1 MSNYFN
7 QVPNFEYVSRLPD
20 SQIGDYVKV
29 KNIFK
34 GVRIREDIL
43 QDLTVFE
50 KYQVIGDDR
59 PDNVAFNF
67 YGESTLDWLIL
78 KCNNII
84 NIQTEWPMTQE
95 DFDRYLLNKYETYD
109 TLYNGIHHYE
119 TIEIKNSQG
128 VIMVPEGL
136 QVPSDWT
143 YTFFDSA
150 MGQYLSSLKEY
161 TTVQNNPVVSV
172 TNYDYEVK
180 IENEKRNIYILKE
193 AYVNIVKDDL
203 DVEMKYKKGGTQ
215 YMSPTLKKA
224 ENIKL
229 YQ

>member
-150 MGQYLSSLKEY
+150 MGQHLSSLKEY
-161 TTVQNNPVVSV
+161 NTVQNDPVVSI
-172 TNYDYEVK
+172 TNYDHETK

>member
-1 MSNYFN
+1 MSNYFSN
-7 QVPNFEYVSRLPD
+7 IPDFEYVSRLPD
-20 SQIGDYVKV
+20 SQIGSYIKV
-29 KNIFK
+29 KNLFK
-34 GVRIREDIL
+34 GARLREDIL

-50 KYQVIGDDR
+50 KYQIIGDDR

-109 TLYNGIHHYE
+109 NLYNGIHHYE

-128 VIMVPEGL
+128 VLMVPEGL
-136 QVPSDWT
+136 HVPSDWT

-150 MGQYLSSLKEY
+150 MGQHLSSLKEY
-161 TTVQNNPVVSV
+161 NTVQNNPVVSV
-172 TNYDYEVK
+172 TNYDYETK
-180 IENEKRNIYILKE
+180 IENEKRNIYLLKQG
-193 AYVNIVKDDL
+193 YINIVKDDL
-203 DVEMKYKKGGTQ
+203 NEEMKYKKGGTQ

>member
-1 MSNYFN
+1 MSNYFSK
-7 QVPNFEYVSRLPD
+7 VPDLDYVSRLPD
-20 SQIGDYVKV
+20 SRIGDYIKV

-34 GVRIREDIL
+34 GVRLREDIL

-50 KYQVIGDDR
+50 KYQIVGDDR
-59 PDNVAFNF
+59 PDNVAFRI
-67 YGESTLDWLIL
+67 YGDSKLDWLVL

-84 NIQTEWPMTQE
+84 NIQSEWPMSQE
-95 DFDRYLLNKYETYD
+95 DFDRDVLEKYETYD
-109 TLYNGIHHYE
+109 NLYNGIHHYE
-119 TIEIKNSQG
+119 TVEIKNSKG
-128 VIMVPEGL
+128 VVMVPEGL

-150 MGQYLSSLKEY
+150 MGQHLSSLKEY
-161 TTVQNNPVVSV
+161 NTVQNNPVVSV
-172 TNYDYEVK
+172 TNYDYEIK
-180 IENEKRNIYILKE
+180 IENEKRNIYILKK

-203 DVEMKYKKGGTQ
+203 NEELKYKKGGTQ
-215 YMSPTLKKA
+215 YVSPTLKRG

>member
-1 MSNYFN
+1 MSNYFSK
-7 QVPNFEYVSRLPD
+7 VPDLEYVSRLPD
-20 SQIGDYVKV
+20 SRIGDYIKV
-29 KNIFK
+29 KNLFK
-34 GVRIREDIL
+34 GVRLREDIL

-50 KYQVIGDDR
+50 KYQIQGEDR
-59 PDNVAFNF
+59 PDNVAYNF
-67 YGESTLDWLIL
+67 YGDSKLDWLVL

-84 NIQTEWPMTQE
+84 NIQSEWPMTQE
-95 DFDRYLLNKYETYD
+95 DFDRYLLKKYETYD
-109 TLYNGIHHYE
+109 NIYNGIHHYE
-119 TIEIKNSQG
+119 TIEIKNSKG
-128 VIMVPEGL
+128 VVMVPEGL

-150 MGQYLSSLKEY
+150 MGQHLSSLKEY
-161 TTVQNNPVVSV
+161 NTVQNDPVVSI
-172 TNYDYEVK
+172 TNYDHETK

-203 DVEMKYKKGGTQ
+203 DEEMKYKKGGTQ

>member
-1 MSNYFN
+1 MSNYFSK
-7 QVPNFEYVSRLPD
+7 VPDFEYVSRLPD
-20 SQIGDYVKV
+20 SQIGDYIKV

-34 GVRIREDIL
+34 GVRLREDIL

-50 KYQVIGDDR
+50 KYQIIGDDR
-59 PDNVAFNF
+59 PDNVAFAV
-67 YGESTLDWLIL
+67 YGDSKLDWLVL

-84 NIQTEWPMTQE
+84 NIQSEWPMTQE

-109 TLYNGIHHYE
+109 NLYNGIHHYE
-119 TIEIKNSQG
+119 TIEIKNSKG
-128 VIMVPEGL
+128 VVMVPEGL
-136 QVPSDWT
+136 QVPSNWT

-150 MGQYLSSLKEY
+150 MGQHLSSLKEY
-161 TTVQNNPVVSV
+161 NTVQNDPVVSI
-172 TNYDYEVK
+172 TNYDHETK
-180 IENEKRNIYILKE
+180 IENEKRNIYLLKQG
-193 AYVNIVKDDL
+193 YINIVKDDL
-203 DVEMKYKKGGTQ
+203 NEEMKYKKGGTQ

>member
-1 MSNYFN
+1 MSNYFSK
-7 QVPNFEYVSRLPD
+7 VPDLDYVSRLPD
-20 SQIGDYVKV
+20 SRIGDYIKV

-34 GVRIREDIL
+34 GVRLREDIL

-50 KYQVIGDDR
+50 KYQIVGDDR
-59 PDNVAFNF
+59 PDNVAFRI
-67 YGESTLDWLIL
+67 YGDSALDWLVL

-84 NIQTEWPMTQE
+84 NIQSEWPMTQE
-95 DFDRYLLNKYETYD
+95 DFDRHVLEKYETYD
-109 TLYNGIHHYE
+109 NLYNGIHHYE

-128 VIMVPEGL
+128 VLMVPEGL

-150 MGQYLSSLKEY
+150 MGQHLSSLKEY
-161 TTVQNNPVVSV
+161 NTVQNNPVVSI
-172 TNYDYEVK
+172 TNYDHEIK
-180 IENEKRNIYILKE
+180 IENEKRNIYLLKE
-193 AYVNIVKDDL
+193 QYINIVKDDL
-203 DVEMKYKKGGTQ
+203 NEELKYKKGGTQ
-215 YMSPTLKKA
+215 YVSPTLKRG

>member
-1 MSNYFN
+1 MSNYFSK
-7 QVPNFEYVSRLPD
+7 VPNLEYVSRLPD
-20 SQIGDYVKV
+20 SRIGDYIKV
-29 KNIFK
+29 KNLFK

-50 KYQVIGDDR
+50 KYQIIGDDR
-59 PDNVAFNF
+59 PDNVAFAV
-67 YGESTLDWLIL
+67 YGDSKLDWLVL

-84 NIQTEWPMTQE
+84 NIQSEWPMTQE

-119 TIEIKNSQG
+119 TIEIKNSKG
-128 VIMVPEGL
+128 VVMVPEGL
-136 QVPSDWT
+136 QVPSNWT

-150 MGQYLSSLKEY
+150 MGQHLSSLKEY
-161 TTVQNNPVVSV
+161 NTVQNDPVVSI
-172 TNYDYEVK
+172 TNYDHETK

-203 DVEMKYKKGGTQ
+203 DEEMKYKKGGTQ

>member
-1 MSNYFN
+1 MSNYFSK
-7 QVPNFEYVSRLPD
+7 VPNLEYVSRLPD
-20 SQIGDYVKV
+20 SRIGDYIKV
-29 KNIFK
+29 KNLFK

-50 KYQVIGDDR
+50 KYQIVGDDR
-59 PDNVAFNF
+59 PDNVAFRV
-67 YGESTLDWLIL
+67 YGDSKLDWLVL

-84 NIQTEWPMTQE
+84 NIQSEWPMTQE
-95 DFDRYLLNKYETYD
+95 DFDRHVIEKYETYD
-109 TLYNGIHHYE
+109 NLYNGIHHYE
-119 TIEIKNSQG
+119 TVEIKNSKG
-128 VIMVPEGL
+128 VVMVPEGL

-161 TTVQNNPVVSV
+161 NTVQNNPVVPI
-172 TNYDYEVK
+172 TNYDYETK
-180 IENEKRNIYILKE
+180 IENEKRNIYLLKQ
-193 AYVNIVKDDL
+193 AYINIVKDDL
-203 DVEMKYKKGGTQ
+203 NEEMKYKKGGTQ
-215 YMSPTLKKA
+215 YVSPTLKRG

>member
-1 MSNYFN
+1 MSNYFSK
-7 QVPNFEYVSRLPD
+7 VPDLEYVSRLPD
-20 SQIGDYVKV
+20 SRIGDYIKV
-29 KNIFK
+29 KNLFK
-34 GVRIREDIL
+34 GVRLREDIL

-50 KYQVIGDDR
+50 KYQIQGEDR
-59 PDNVAFNF
+59 PDNVAYNF
-67 YGESTLDWLIL
+67 YGDSKLDWLIL

-84 NIQTEWPMTQE
+84 NIQSEWPMTQE
-95 DFDRYLLNKYETYD
+95 DFDRYLLKKYETYD
-109 TLYNGIHHYE
+109 NIYNGIHHYE
-119 TIEIKNSQG
+119 TIEIKNSKG
-128 VIMVPEGL
+128 VVMVPEGL

-150 MGQYLSSLKEY
+150 MGQHLSSLKEY
-161 TTVQNNPVVSV
+161 NTVQNDPVVSI
-172 TNYDYEVK
+172 TNYDHETK

-215 YMSPTLKKA
+215 YMSPTLKRG

>member
-50 KYQVIGDDR
+50 KYQIIGDDR

-109 TLYNGIHHYE
+109 NLYNGIHHYE

-128 VIMVPEGL
+128 VVMVPEGL

-150 MGQYLSSLKEY
+150 MGPHLSSLKEY

-193 AYVNIVKDDL
+193 GYVNIVKDDL
-203 DVEMKYKKGGTQ
+203 NEEMKYKKGGTQ

>member
-1 MSNYFN
+1 MSNYFSK
-7 QVPNFEYVSRLPD
+7 VPDLDYVSRLPD
-20 SQIGDYVKV
+20 SRIGDYIKV

-34 GVRIREDIL
+34 GVRLREDIL

-50 KYQVIGDDR
+50 KYQIVGDDR
-59 PDNVAFNF
+59 PDNVAFIV
-67 YGESTLDWLIL
+67 YGDSKLDWLVL

-84 NIQTEWPMTQE
+84 NIQSEWPMTQE
-95 DFDRYLLNKYETYD
+95 DFDRHVLEKYETYD
-109 TLYNGIHHYE
+109 NLYNGIHHYE
-119 TIEIKNSQG
+119 TVEIKNSKG
-128 VIMVPEGL
+128 VVMVPEGL

-150 MGQYLSSLKEY
+150 MGQHLSSLKEY
-161 TTVQNNPVVSV
+161 NTVQNNPVVSI
-172 TNYDYEVK
+172 TNYDYETK

-193 AYVNIVKDDL
+193 QYINIVKDDL
-203 DVEMKYKKGGTQ
+203 NEELKYKKGGTQ
-215 YMSPTLKKA
+215 YMSPTLKRG

>member
-1 MSNYFN
+1 MSNYFSK
-7 QVPNFEYVSRLPD
+7 VPDLEYVSRLPD
-20 SQIGDYVKV
+20 SRIGDYIKV
-29 KNIFK
+29 KNLFK
-34 GVRIREDIL
+34 GVRLREDIL

-50 KYQVIGDDR
+50 KYQIQGEDR
-59 PDNVAFNF
+59 PDNVAYNF
-67 YGESTLDWLIL
+67 YGDSKLDWLIL

-84 NIQTEWPMTQE
+84 NIQSEWPMTQE
-95 DFDRYLLNKYETYD
+95 DFDRYLLKKYETYD
-109 TLYNGIHHYE
+109 NIYNGIHHYE
-119 TIEIKNSQG
+119 TIEIKNSKG
-128 VIMVPEGL
+128 VVMVPEGL

-150 MGQYLSSLKEY
+150 MGQHLSSLKEY
-161 TTVQNNPVVSV
+161 NTVQNDPVVSI
-172 TNYDYEVK
+172 TNYDHETK

-203 DVEMKYKKGGTQ
+203 DEEMKYKKGGTQ

>member
-1 MSNYFN
+1 MSNYFSK
-7 QVPNFEYVSRLPD
+7 VPDLDYVSRLPD
-20 SQIGDYVKV
+20 SRIGDYIKV
-29 KNIFK
+29 KNLFK
-34 GVRIREDIL
+34 GVRLREDIL

-50 KYQVIGDDR
+50 KYQIQGEDR
-59 PDNVAFNF
+59 PDNVAYNF
-67 YGESTLDWLIL
+67 YGDSKLDWLIL

-84 NIQTEWPMTQE
+84 NIQSEWPMTQE
-95 DFDRYLLNKYETYD
+95 DFDRYLLKKYETYD
-109 TLYNGIHHYE
+109 NIYNGIHHYE
-119 TIEIKNSQG
+119 TIEIKNSKG
-128 VIMVPEGL
+128 VVMVPEGL

-150 MGQYLSSLKEY
+150 MGQHLSSLKEY
-161 TTVQNNPVVSV
+161 NTVQNDPVVSI
-172 TNYDYEVK
+172 TNYDHETK

-203 DVEMKYKKGGTQ
+203 DEEMKYKKGGTQ

>member
-1 MSNYFN
+1 MSNYFSK
-7 QVPNFEYVSRLPD
+7 VPDLDYVSRLPD
-20 SQIGDYVKV
+20 SRIGDYIKV

-34 GVRIREDIL
+34 GVRLREDIL

-50 KYQVIGDDR
+50 KYQIVGDDR
-59 PDNVAFNF
+59 PDNVAFRV
-67 YGESTLDWLIL
+67 YGDSTLDWLVL

-84 NIQTEWPMTQE
+84 NIQSEWPMTQE
-95 DFDRYLLNKYETYD
+95 DFDRHVLEKYETYD
-109 TLYNGIHHYE
+109 NLYNGIHHYE
-119 TIEIKNSQG
+119 TVEIKNSKG
-128 VIMVPEGL
+128 VVMVPEGL

-150 MGQYLSSLKEY
+150 MGQHLSSLKEY
-161 TTVQNNPVVSV
+161 NTVQNNPVVSI
-172 TNYDYEVK
+172 TNYDYETK

-203 DVEMKYKKGGTQ
+203 NEELKYKKGGTQ
-215 YMSPTLKKA
+215 YVSPTLKRG

>member
-95 DFDRYLLNKYETYD
+95 DFDRYLLKKYETYD
-109 TLYNGIHHYE
+109 NIYNGIHHYE
-119 TIEIKNSQG
+119 TIEIKNSKG
-128 VIMVPEGL
+128 VVMVPEGL
-136 QVPSDWT
+136 QVPSNWT

-150 MGQYLSSLKEY
+150 MGQHLSSLKEY
-161 TTVQNNPVVSV
+161 NTVQNDPVVSV
-172 TNYDYEVK
+172 TNYDYEIK
-180 IENEKRNIYILKE
+180 IENEKRNIYVLKQG
-193 AYVNIVKDDL
+193 YINIVKDDL
-203 DVEMKYKKGGTQ
+203 NEEMKYKKGGTQ

>member
-109 TLYNGIHHYE
+109 NLYNGIHHYE
-119 TIEIKNSQG
+119 TVEIKNSQG
-128 VIMVPEGL
+128 VVMVPEGL

-150 MGQYLSSLKEY
+150 MGQHLSSLKQY
-161 TTVQNNPVVSV
+161 NDVQNNPVISV
-172 TNYDYEVK
+172 TNYDYETK

-203 DVEMKYKKGGTQ
+203 KEEMKYKKGGTQ

>member
-1 MSNYFN
+1 MSNYFS
-7 QVPNFEYVSRLPD
+7 QVPDLEYVSRLPD
-20 SQIGDYVKV
+20 SRIGDYIKV
-29 KNIFK
+29 KNLFK
-34 GVRIREDIL
+34 GVRLREDIL

-50 KYQVIGDDR
+50 KYQIIGNDR
-59 PDNVAFNF
+59 PDNVAFNV
-67 YGESTLDWLIL
+67 YGDSALDWLVL

-84 NIQTEWPMTQE
+84 NIQSEWPMTQE

-109 TLYNGIHHYE
+109 NLYNGIHHYE

-128 VIMVPEGL
+128 VLMVPEGL

-150 MGQYLSSLKEY
+150 MGQHLSSLKEY
-161 TTVQNNPVVSV
+161 NTVQNNPVVSI
-172 TNYDYEVK
+172 TNYDHETK

-203 DVEMKYKKGGTQ
+203 DEEMKYKKGGTQ

>member
-1 MSNYFN
+1 MSNYFSK
-7 QVPNFEYVSRLPD
+7 VPDLDYVSRLPD
-20 SQIGDYVKV
+20 SRIGDYIKV

-34 GVRIREDIL
+34 GVRLREDIL

-50 KYQVIGDDR
+50 KYQIVGDDR
-59 PDNVAFNF
+59 PDNVAFRI
-67 YGESTLDWLIL
+67 YGDSALDWLVL

-84 NIQTEWPMTQE
+84 NIQSEWPMTQE
-95 DFDRYLLNKYETYD
+95 DFDRHMLEKYETYD
-109 TLYNGIHHYE
+109 NLYNGIHHYE
-119 TIEIKNSQG
+119 TVEIKNSKG
-128 VIMVPEGL
+128 VVMVPEGL

-150 MGQYLSSLKEY
+150 MGQHLSSLKEY
-161 TTVQNNPVVSV
+161 NTVQNNPVVSI
-172 TNYDYEVK
+172 TNYDYETK
-180 IENEKRNIYILKE
+180 IENEKRNIYILKG

-203 DVEMKYKKGGTQ
+203 NEELKYKKGGTQ
-215 YMSPTLKKA
+215 YVSPTLKKG

>member
-1 MSNYFN
+1 MSNYFSK
-7 QVPNFEYVSRLPD
+7 VPDLEYVSRLPD
-20 SQIGDYVKV
+20 SQIGDYIKV

-34 GVRIREDIL
+34 GVRLREDIL
-43 QDLTVFE
+43 QDLTVFQ
-50 KYQVIGDDR
+50 KYQIIGNDR
-59 PDNVAFNF
+59 PDNVAFAV
-67 YGESTLDWLIL
+67 YGDSKLDWLVL

-84 NIQTEWPMTQE
+84 NIQSEWPMTQE

-109 TLYNGIHHYE
+109 NLYNGIHHYE
-119 TIEIKNSQG
+119 TIEIKNSKG
-128 VIMVPEGL
+128 VVMVPEGL
-136 QVPSDWT
+136 QVPSNWT

-150 MGQYLSSLKEY
+150 MGQHLSSLKEY
-161 TTVQNNPVVSV
+161 NTVQNDPVVSV
-172 TNYDYEVK
+172 TNYDHEAK
-180 IENEKRNIYILKE
+180 IENEKRNIYILKQ

-203 DVEMKYKKGGTQ
+203 DEEMKYKKGGTQ

>member
-1 MSNYFN
+1 MSNYFS
-7 QVPNFEYVSRLPD
+7 QVPDFEYVSRLPD

-50 KYQVIGDDR
+50 KYQIIGDDR

-150 MGQYLSSLKEY
+150 MGQHLSSLKEY
-161 TTVQNNPVVSV
+161 NTVQNDPVVSV
-172 TNYDYEVK
+172 TNYDHEAK
-180 IENEKRNIYILKE
+180 IENEKRNIYLLKQG
-193 AYVNIVKDDL
+193 YINIVKDDL
-203 DVEMKYKKGGTQ
+203 NEEMKYKKGGTQ
-215 YMSPTLKKA
+215 YMSPTLKRG